1 MKHRGVG
8 IIVMVLLLSL
18 FLGSCAKPT
27 TKVKVVT
34 DATWPPFES
43 VDEATKKIVGFDID
57 LMDAI
62 AKKAGFEVEY
72 ENVPFD
78 TLLAG
83 LSTCQYQVGISATT
97 ITEERS
103 KSMLFSDPYLN
114 AGQIVVINKSETGV
128 KSKDDLAGKRVSA
141 QLGTT
146 GEMEAQKIPNVVY
159 KPYDTLDLAMLDLA
173 NGQID
178 AVIADYPTAVAFVA
192 ANSAKLATV
201 GEVFTDENY
210 GVIFCKT
217 NTDLHAKVNTALKS
231 LIAEGKI
238 KELEQKWLS
247 ASQ

>member
-1 MKHRGVG
+1 MKHRGLG
-8 IIVMVLLLSL
+8 IIVLVLLLSL
-18 FLGSCAKPT
+18 FLGSCAKAT
-27 TKVKVVT
+27 TKVKVAT
-34 DATWPPFES
+34 DATWPPFET

-103 KSMLFSDPYLN
+103 KSMLFSDPYMN
-114 AGQIVVINKSETGV
+114 AGQVVVINKSETGV

-146 GEMEAQKIPNVVY
+146 GEMEAKKIAKVVY

-192 ANSAKLATV
+192 ANSEKLATV
-201 GEVFTDENY
+201 GTVFTDENY

-217 NTDLHAKVNTALKS
+217 NTDLQAKVNTALKA

-238 KELEQKWLS
+238 KEFEQKWLS
-247 ASQ
+247 ASK